1 MEFPIVRREREAVEK
16 KFGED
21 SGANGVIEDRIP
33 HTQEKEIAGGANWVV
48 QKFGGTSVGKFPT
61 KIAEDIVLAG
71 LNPPHNQRIAVV
83 CSARSTGTKAEGTTN
98 RLLRA
103 ARDVEAG
110 SWNFANIV

>member
-1 MEFPIVRREREAVEK
+1 MEFPIVRREREVVEK

-83 CSARSTGTKAEGTTN
+83 CSARSTGT
-98 RLLRA
+98 
-103 ARDVEAG
+103 
-110 SWNFANIV
+110 